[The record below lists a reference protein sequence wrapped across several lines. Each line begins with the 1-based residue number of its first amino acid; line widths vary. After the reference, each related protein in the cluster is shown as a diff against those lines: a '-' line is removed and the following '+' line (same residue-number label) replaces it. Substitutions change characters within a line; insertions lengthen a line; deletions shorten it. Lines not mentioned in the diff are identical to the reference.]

1 MFTTTDSVLSL
12 TGYEVRLTDIN
23 MAQAIIESYV
33 GKVEA
38 EVYDAN
44 DLMLLDRATAYQA
57 AYMVKNK
64 ELVFEQ
70 MSAQQ
75 IMQFGQMVTFKQD
88 DAAPFIAPLAIL
100 ACKRLSWKRIRSIRT
115 GRIFDNGPVQT
126 NSWERD

>member
-12 TGYEVRLTDIN
+12 TGYEVSLTDIN